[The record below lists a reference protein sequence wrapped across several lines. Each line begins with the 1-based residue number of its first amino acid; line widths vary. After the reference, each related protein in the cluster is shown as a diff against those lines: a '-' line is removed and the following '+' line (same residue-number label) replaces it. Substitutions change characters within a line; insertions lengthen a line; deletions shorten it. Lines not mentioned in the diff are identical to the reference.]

1 MWSIGSSL
9 KGIIYRKEG
18 KMKPGKKTGELM
30 NVQVT
35 QEFLAAYK
43 YFGMAAY
50 FDSQSLQGFAHW
62 MKVQAQEELS
72 HAMKFYE
79 HLHDRGSTVS
89 LGSIEKQETNFAS
102 ALAAV
107 QEALAHEQRV
117 TILINAIAE
126 ASEQEKD
133 YPSRNFIGW
142 FIAEQVEEESSA
154 YLLIEQVKM
163 VGESK
168 PSLLMLDR
176 KLAKRE

>member
-62 MKVQAQEELS
+62 MKVQAKEELS

-133 YPSRNFIGW
+133 YPSRN
-142 FIAEQVEEESSA
+142 
-154 YLLIEQVKM
+154 
-163 VGESK
+163 
-168 PSLLMLDR
+168 
-176 KLAKRE
+176 